1 MRRILGAVM
10 ALALV
15 APMATLPAVAGGKY
29 QAAKPAAETQ
39 TIVAIAAS
47 NPDFSTLVAALKAAE
62 LTDALAGAGPFTVF
76 APTNAAFAALPA
88 GTVENLLK
96 PENKAQL
103 QAVLKFHVLG
113 GAIESSQLAGKKLTS
128 PPTLQ
133 GGTLE
138 IDGKHGV
145 KVAGANVVK
154 ADVRGSNGIIHVIDK
169 VLLPAK

>member
-1 MRRILGAVM
+1 MRKFFGAMV

-15 APMATLPAVAGGKY
+15 APSFTAPAVAGSNAY
-29 QAAKPAAETQ
+29 ASKPAAASQ
-39 TIVAIAAS
+39 TVVAIAAS
-47 NPDFSTLVAALKAAE
+47 NPDFSTLVTALKAAE
-62 LTDALAGAGPFTVF
+62 LTDALSGTGPFTVF

-103 QAVLKFHVLG
+103 QSILKFHVIAG
-113 GAIESSQLAGKKLTS
+113 SIESSALAGKTLTS

-133 GGTLE
+133 GGTLA

-145 KVAGANVVK
+145 KVAGAKVVK
-154 ADVRGSNGIIHVIDK
+154 ADIRGSNGIIHVIDK
-169 VLLPAK
+169 VLLPAN